1 MSAASAAPAAASAE
15 PAMPGVP
22 GLWRRM
28 ACFVYEGG
36 LLFGV
41 SLVCG
46 ALGAAVVAA
55 VGEQTM
61 MHHQALLGVIGFV
74 VYGLYFCG
82 FWCWRGQTLAMQTW
96 GIRLVG
102 PDGALPTPAR
112 ALARY
117 LAAYAWLLP
126 AVVVARLNGWTGWS
140 MLLAIAIGIVAW
152 ALLARLHPQ
161 RQFWHDAL
169 CGTRLVT
176 WRPPSPRQNPRP

>member
-1 MSAASAAPAAASAE
+1 MSAGSTDAAANPAE
-15 PAMPGVP
+15 GAVPGAP

-28 ACFVYEGG
+28 ACFVYEGV

-46 ALGAAVVAA
+46 ALGAAVVAT
-55 VGEQTM
+55 VGERTM
-61 MHHQALLGVIGFV
+61 MDHQALLGVIGFV

-82 FWCWRGQTLAMQTW
+82 FWYRRGQTLAMQTW

-102 PDGALPTPAR
+102 PEGGLPTPAR
-112 ALARY
+112 AFARY

-126 AVVVARLNGWTGWS
+126 AVVVSRLNGWTGWS
-140 MLLAIAIGIVAW
+140 LLLAIAIGIAAW
-152 ALLARLHPQ
+152 ALLALLHPQ

-176 WRPPSPRQNPRP
+176 WRPPSPRQNPGP